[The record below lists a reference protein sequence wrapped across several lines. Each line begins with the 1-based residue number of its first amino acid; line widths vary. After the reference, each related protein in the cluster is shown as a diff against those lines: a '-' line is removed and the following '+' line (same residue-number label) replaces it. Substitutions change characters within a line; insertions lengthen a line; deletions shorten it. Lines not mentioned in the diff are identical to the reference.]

1 MTQEEFREKAKQ
13 FLTENP
19 HSWKIILNRMKVG
32 KEFIKRL
39 NEVFPKVASDEYSV
53 QTKMDFVINGLED
66 FPKCMNSK
74 CSNTFEHRNVVSF
87 EKGFRKHCCPQCAKD
102 SDERKRLYAET
113 CKKKYG
119 VENISQYEGTK
130 KKKEEKAFAKYGVKN
145 VSQAQEVKDKIAA
158 TNIERYGAKT
168 FLASEEGIV
177 KRKETC
183 FERYGV
189 DSFSK
194 TPMHTEKMKATNR
207 KNYDTDWPQQNREF
221 MRNMHKRYTFDN
233 MNFDSSFELAIYI
246 WCKDHKIE
254 FEYQPNVIFTYE
266 HDGIVRTYEPDFV
279 IEGKVIEVKG
289 DHFFKEDG
297 TMQNPWDHSL
307 DALYEAKHQCMLKNN
322 VEIWKMPDC
331 QIYVD
336 YVSTTY
342 GKDYLKQF
350 KDK

>member
-1 MTQEEFREKAKQ
+1 
-13 FLTENP
+13 
-19 HSWKIILNRMKVG
+19 
-32 KEFIKRL
+32 
-39 NEVFPKVASDEYSV
+39 
-53 QTKMDFVINGLED
+53 
-66 FPKCMNSK
+66 
-74 CSNTFEHRNVVSF
+74 
-87 EKGFRKHCCPQCAKD
+87 
-102 SDERKRLYAET
+102 
-113 CKKKYG
+113 
-119 VENISQYEGTK
+119 
-130 KKKEEKAFAKYGVKN
+130 
-145 VSQAQEVKDKIAA
+145 
-158 TNIERYGAKT
+158 
-168 FLASEEGIV
+168 
-177 KRKETC
+177 
-183 FERYGV
+183 
-189 DSFSK
+189 
-194 TPMHTEKMKATNR
+194 
-207 KNYDTDWPQQNREF
+207 
-221 MRNMHKRYTFDN
+221 